1 MIGTPQDVTEY
12 QEVVM
17 SCIYRRNI
25 MELLTT
31 NVFSYFCIE
40 LQVTSEILLESLNR
54 ENKQGEKK
62 AYLSSTEVNS

>member
-54 ENKQGEKK
+54 ENKRGKKK